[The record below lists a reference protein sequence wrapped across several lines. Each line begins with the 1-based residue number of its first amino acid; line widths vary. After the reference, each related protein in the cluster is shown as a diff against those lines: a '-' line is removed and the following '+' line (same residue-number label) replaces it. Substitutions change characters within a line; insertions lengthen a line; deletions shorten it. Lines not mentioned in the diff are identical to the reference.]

1 MSNPAM
7 GGKGKPQMGITVTDN
22 AARHIKSH
30 LARKGG
36 MGIRL
41 GVKTVGCSG
50 LAYTFDYATE
60 IKAGDALFE
69 SNDVTVVVDSEA
81 LRYVDGSVLDFER
94 KGLNESFKVDN
105 PNAVAQCG
113 CGESFSVA
121 ESR

>member
-1 MSNPAM
+1 
-7 GGKGKPQMGITVTDN
+7 MGITVTDN

-36 MGIRL
+36 MGVRL
-41 GVKTVGCSG
+41 GVKIVGCSG

-69 SNDVTVVVDSEA
+69 SNDVKVVVDSES

-105 PNAVAQCG
+105 PNAVALCG

-121 ESR
+121 EPR

>member
-1 MSNPAM
+1 MSDLEFSDK
-7 GGKGKPQMGITVTDN
+7 GKGKMGITVTDN
-22 AARHIKSH
+22 AAKHIKSH

-50 LAYTFDYATE
+50 LAYTFDYANE

-69 SNDVTVVVDSEA
+69 SNDVKVVVDSDS
-81 LRYVDGSVLDFER
+81 LQYVDGSVLDFER
-94 KGLNESFKVDN
+94 KGLNESFKVEN

-113 CGESFSVA
+113 CGESFTVG
-121 ESR
+121 

>member
-1 MSNPAM
+1 MSDLAI
-7 GGKGKPQMGITVTDN
+7 GDKGKRMGITVTDN
-22 AARHIKSH
+22 AARHIKNH

-60 IKAGDALFE
+60 IKPGDALFE
-69 SNDVTVVVDSEA
+69 SNDVKVVVDSQS

-94 KGLNESFKVDN
+94 KGLNESFKVSN

-113 CGESFSVA
+113 CGESFTVA